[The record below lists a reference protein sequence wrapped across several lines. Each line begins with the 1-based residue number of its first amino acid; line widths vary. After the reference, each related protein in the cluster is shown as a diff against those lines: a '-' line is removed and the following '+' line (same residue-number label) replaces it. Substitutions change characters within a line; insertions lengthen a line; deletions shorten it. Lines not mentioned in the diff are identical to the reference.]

1 MNSLYSEVSAKGDG
15 PDLKHARIILF
26 LAAFAALLVT
36 AAMLPLEQLL
46 MDLQA
51 WAANRGALAF
61 IAVLLVIA
69 LAFLVLLP
77 SSLFMMLAGFLFG
90 TVKGLA
96 VVWLAG
102 LVASTLAFRI
112 GRTVARPWIE
122 RRMRR
127 HTTFMAIDR
136 AVERKGFLVVFL
148 TRIVMLLPFPWLNY
162 ALGLTSVGTKDYV
175 AGTNLGMI
183 LPYFLF
189 VYLGTT
195 VSNVTAIINGQVSL
209 ERNELIAGGV
219 ALAVVLLV
227 VALIIRSSAKVL
239 KAELSQSADAS

>member
-1 MNSLYSEVSAKGDG
+1 M
-15 PDLKHARIILF
+15 KHARIILF

-36 AAMLPLEQLL
+36 ATMLPLEQMLI
-46 MDLQA
+46 DLQA
-51 WAANRGALAF
+51 WAKDQGAVAF
-61 IAVLLVIA
+61 VVVTLIIA

-77 SSLFMMLAGFLFG
+77 ASLFMMLGGFLFG

-96 VVWLAG
+96 AVWLAG
-102 LVASTLAFRI
+102 LIASTLAFRI

-122 RRMRR
+122 RRIRR

-136 AVERKGFLVVFL
+136 AVARKGFLVVFL
-148 TRIVMLLPFPWLNY
+148 TRIVMLLPYPWLNY
-162 ALGLTSVGTKDYV
+162 ALGLTSVGTRDYV
-175 AGTNLGMI
+175 AGSNLGMI

-195 VSNVTAIINGQVSL
+195 VGNVTAIINGQVSL

-219 ALAVVLLV
+219 VFAIVLV
-227 VALIIRSSAKVL
+227 IVALIIRSSAKVL
-239 KAELSQSADAS
+239 KTELSRPADAG